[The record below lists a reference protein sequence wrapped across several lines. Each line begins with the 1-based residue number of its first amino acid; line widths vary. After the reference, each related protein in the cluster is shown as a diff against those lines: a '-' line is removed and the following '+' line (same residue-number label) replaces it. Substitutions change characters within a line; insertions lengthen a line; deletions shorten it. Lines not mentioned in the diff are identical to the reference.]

1 MGVALPSSVGSYQI
15 IAKLGEGGMA
25 SVYLGMALGKA
36 RFRKL
41 VVTKVL
47 HPTLC
52 GSPEF
57 VEMFLSEARV
67 AAQLNHPNVVNTY
80 EVGEDRGR
88 PFIAME
94 YLEGQSYWTLLKKV
108 SRANLALETHLEILI
123 DVLAGLHYAHEL
135 VDLDGTPLGVVHRD
149 VSPQNLFITYDGQVK
164 LLDFG
169 LAKMSCVEQQ
179 TRVGV
184 IKGKIAY
191 LAPEQATNGPIDRR
205 TDIFAVGVML
215 WEALAGR
222 RFSTGDLDVA
232 TIHKRISG
240 AEPRIRTVIPEAPPD
255 LADAC
260 DRALAVKPEERFA
273 TAEEMRST
281 LLGALERRWHRNR
294 TRKLAAI
301 MAEVFSDERSSI
313 RSIVERY
320 ARAAEKSDS
329 TDIRPQSRAPG
340 EGSNDALD
348 VRIDV
353 EAPPPLPGAR
363 PPPLPGTRPP
373 TLPGAGPPPL
383 PRARARSAR
392 LKQAALVGV
401 LLVALLA
408 ATAISFLAGREKRA
422 PPPLSAPPSA
432 QAKPAPAPPEVD
444 GRAKS
449 IELVVVTSPPEAQA
463 FVDGVAVH
471 GNPIRMRVD
480 RDERMHAIRVEAPGY
495 STFERGVSFEED
507 LVIKASLSRRAE
519 PAAPAPPA
527 PAPRRNRSVAASRA
541 TPAPPSPT
549 SRPPEAV
556 SPLAA
561 PAVPVPGDD
570 LRKGKPT
577 FAPDRAIDDK
587 DPYAP

>member
-1 MGVALPSSVGSYQI
+1 METALPSTIGSYQVV
-15 IAKLGEGGMA
+15 AKLGEGGMA

-41 VVTKVL
+41 VVTKAL

-80 EVGEDRGR
+80 EVGEDQGR

-94 YLEGQSYWTLLKKV
+94 YLEGQSYWSLLKKV
-108 SRANLALETHLEILI
+108 GRSNLALETHLEILI
-123 DVLAGLHYAHEL
+123 DALAGLHYAHEL
-135 VDLDGTPLGVVHRD
+135 VDLDGTPLGMVHRD
-149 VSPQNLFITYDGQVK
+149 VSPQNIFVTYDGQVK

-169 LAKMSCVEQQ
+169 LAKASCVEQK

-191 LAPEQATNGPIDRR
+191 LAPEQATNGAIDRR

-215 WEALAGR
+215 WEALAAR

-240 AEPRIRTVIPEAPPD
+240 AEPRIRTVIPEVPPD

-301 MAEVFSDERSSI
+301 MADVFSDERSSI

-320 ARAAEKSDS
+320 ARAAEEKSNS
-329 TDIRPQSRAPG
+329 KEIQPRSRAPG
-340 EGSNDALD
+340 EGSNDGLD
-348 VRIDV
+348 VPIDV
-353 EAPPPLPGAR
+353 EAPPPLPGTRPPPPPGTR
-363 PPPLPGTRPP
+363 PPPLPGAP
-373 TLPGAGPPPL
+373 T
-383 PRARARSAR
+383 RSAR
-392 LKQAALVGV
+392 PKQAAFVGV

-408 ATAISFLAGREKRA
+408 ATAISFLAGREKGAA
-422 PPPLSAPPSA
+422 PPPLGAAPA
-432 QAKPAPAPPEVD
+432 ARAKPAPAPPEAD

-463 FVDGVAVH
+463 FVDGVAVQ
-471 GNPIRMRVD
+471 GNPIRMMVD

-507 LVIKASLSRRAE
+507 LVIKASLIRRAE
-519 PAAPAPPA
+519 PATPALPT
-527 PAPRRNRSVAASRA
+527 PAPRRNRSVAASKA
-541 TPAPPSPT
+541 TPPPPSPT
-549 SRPPEAV
+549 SRPPEAA
-556 SPLAA
+556 PLPAA
-561 PAVPVPGDD
+561 SAVPVPGDD

-577 FAPDRAIDDK
+577 FSPDRAIDDK
-587 DPYAP
+587 DPYEP